1 MRRKPEFP
9 TKEAWLARRGLGHS
23 SASPDA
29 SPGSDEQA
37 SPGSEPEPGSPVHR
51 LGTVPNFEVQRRR
64 AARAFADCADPRAA
78 LDVFAHGHVD
88 GAEITAQREVSVA
101 MVDDHGFADGYFSLS
116 GDLGSA
122 RSIRR
127 HGR

>member
-37 SPGSEPEPGSPVHR
+37 SPGSEPEAKPV
-51 LGTVPNFEVQRRR
+51 
-64 AARAFADCADPRAA
+64 
-78 LDVFAHGHVD
+78 
-88 GAEITAQREVSVA
+88 ITLRPKRP
-101 MVDDHGFADGYFSLS
+101 YW
-116 GDLGSA
+116 
-122 RSIRR
+122 R
-127 HGR
+127 